1 LAASKDYLEYI
12 LDVLSLCDNITAK
25 RLFGGYGL
33 YQNGIIFAI
42 IVENELYF
50 KVDESNIDLYQNL
63 NSEPLTFHAKGK
75 TISMS
80 YRKVPDEII
89 ENKELLVTHVEL
101 AVLASAKNKKHKK
114 ARKNLNIP

>member
-1 LAASKDYLEYI
+1 MATSKDYLEYI

-50 KVDESNIDLYQNL
+50 KVDESNINLYQNL
-63 NSEPLTFHAKGK
+63 NSEPLTFHAKRK
-75 TISMS
+75 AITMS
-80 YRKVPDEII
+80 YWKVPDEII
-89 ENKELLVTHVEL
+89 ENKELLVTHLEL
-101 AVLASAKNKKHKK
+101 AVLASAKTRNTKKQEKT
-114 ARKNLNIP
+114 